1 MVEEWETAAENVS
14 RSGGGVMVNASPVM
28 VVLESVYVIGTD
40 RETGNGMP
48 SLHRRCRCRVNKQ
61 WSVKQIRTSHRAC
74 PKY

>member
-1 MVEEWETAAENVS
+1 VVEEWETAAENVS

-48 SLHRRCRCRVNKQ
+48 SLHR
-61 WSVKQIRTSHRAC
+61 
-74 PKY
+74 